1 MENERPSKGSIRECL
16 DVCTDAVAIVGLD
29 AASDPRKFGYATG
42 FFRDGSVE
50 ISSSGCLGTVEG
62 QRDQLCRVVDWI
74 RGVDPK
80 HRILLA
86 IDAPLGWPS
95 ALSDA
100 LKHHVA
106 GQNVTASKEMT
117 FRRLTERN
125 LRQAEFG
132 GHTPLEVAA
141 DRIARA
147 THEALSVLDEIR
159 TMTGLSFPL
168 AWKPGFSGNAVI
180 EVYPAASLKAN
191 GLPWSSYKKSEQY
204 DRPKEIA
211 EGLVDIVPGLRS
223 LCDGSV
229 DVFDAGLC
237 LLAAADFLCGS
248 STPPPESDFETAL
261 REGWI
266 WVKQI

>member
-1 MENERPSKGSIRECL
+1 MSNDDLSGGTTNESVADSAEM
-16 DVCTDAVAIVGLD
+16 VAVVGLD

-42 FFRDGSVE
+42 YFRNGSVE
-50 ISSSGCLGTVEG
+50 VSSSGCLGTVEG
-62 QRDQLCRVVDWI
+62 RRDKLCRVVDWI
-74 RGVDPK
+74 LGIDPK
-80 HRILLA
+80 YRILLA

-106 GQNVTASKEMT
+106 GKNLTASKETT

-132 GHTPLEVAA
+132 GHAPLEVAA

-147 THEALSVLDEIR
+147 AHEALSVLDEIR
-159 TMTGLSFPL
+159 TMTGLGFPL
-168 AWKPGFSGNAVI
+168 AWTPGFLGNAVI

-191 GLPWSSYKKSEQY
+191 GLPRSSYKKREQGEK
-204 DRPKEIA
+204 RKEIA
-211 EGLVDIVPGLRS
+211 ARLVNTVRGLDMLCEGSADI
-223 LCDGSV
+223 
-229 DVFDAGLC
+229 FDAGLC
-237 LLAAADFLCGS
+237 LLAAADFLS
-248 STPPPESDFETAL
+248 DKSRPPPECDFEIAL

-266 WVKQI
+266 WVKQS

>member
-1 MENERPSKGSIRECL
+1 MENEIASTRATRECL
-16 DVCTDAVAIVGLD
+16 DGCSGVVAIVGLD

-74 RGVDPK
+74 LGVDPK

-106 GQNVTASKEMT
+106 GQHVTASKEMT

-132 GHTPLEVAA
+132 GHAPLEVAA

-168 AWKPGFSGNAVI
+168 AWTTGFSGNAVI

-191 GLPWSSYKKSEQY
+191 GLPWSRYKKREQGEQ
-204 DRPKEIA
+204 RNEIA
-211 EGLVDIVPGLRS
+211 ARLVEIVRGLEV
-223 LCDGSV
+223 LCDGSA
-229 DVFDAGLC
+229 DIFDAGLC
-237 LLAAADFLCGS
+237 LLAAADFLSGKS
-248 STPPPESDFETAL
+248 RPPPESDFETAVG
-261 REGWI
+261 EGWI
-266 WVKQI
+266 WVKQA